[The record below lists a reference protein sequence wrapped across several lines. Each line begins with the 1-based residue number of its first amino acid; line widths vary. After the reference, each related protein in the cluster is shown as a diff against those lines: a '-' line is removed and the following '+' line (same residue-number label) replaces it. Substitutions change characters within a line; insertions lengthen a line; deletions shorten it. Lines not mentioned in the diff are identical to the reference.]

1 VQAIKQTRQ
10 GQDRFVSITGKKTI
24 PLARDRA
31 KKMPIIYIDA
41 DACPVKAEAEQV
53 ASRHQCPLVLV
64 SNGGIRPSQNPLVRL
79 VVVAKG
85 PDEADKYIAD
95 QVEKNDIV
103 VTNDIPLA
111 AKVLDKDAS
120 ALRHNGDIFTRQNI
134 GLQLAKRD
142 LMADRRAADP
152 FFIEKNRGGNKSFS
166 KRDRSEFLNKLELL
180 IRKSQHGKEH
190 GER

>member
-1 VQAIKQTRQ
+1 M
-10 GQDRFVSITGKKTI
+10 S
-24 PLARDRA
+24 
-31 KKMPIIYIDA
+31 IIYIDA
-41 DACPVKAEAEQV
+41 DACPVKGEAEQV
-53 ASRHQCPLVLV
+53 ASRHQCPLVIV

-79 VVVAKG
+79 VVVASG

-103 VTNDIPLA
+103 VTNDIVLA
-111 AKVLDKDAS
+111 AKVLDKDAYC
-120 ALRHNGDIFTRQNI
+120 LRHNGDIFTKQNI

-142 LMADRRAADP
+142 FMADRRAADP
-152 FFIEKNRGGNKSFS
+152 FFIEKNRGGHKSFS

-180 IRKSQHGKEH
+180 IRKSRHGKEN

>member
-1 VQAIKQTRQ
+1 MQAIKQTRQ

>member
-1 VQAIKQTRQ
+1 LLALPVKRLSRWQVKTR
-10 GQDRFVSITGKKTI
+10 
-24 PLARDRA
+24 

-53 ASRHQCPLVLV
+53 ASRHQCPLVMV

-180 IRKSQHGKEH
+180 IRKSQHGKEN